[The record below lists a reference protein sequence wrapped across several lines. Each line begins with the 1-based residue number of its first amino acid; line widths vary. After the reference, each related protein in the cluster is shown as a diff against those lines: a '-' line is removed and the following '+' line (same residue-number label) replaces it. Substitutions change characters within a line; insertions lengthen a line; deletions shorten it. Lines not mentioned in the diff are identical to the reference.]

1 MRKNR
6 LFSLLLLAALFA
18 AFGGLAAEAH
28 EFWVN
33 ADYKDGL
40 LKADLGYG
48 HEFPNPEPIPED
60 RVHLFE
66 IPHHLVTPEGLV
78 ELKQAGADK
87 YHYEAK
93 ADLKKGDYLVT
104 GNYKPT
110 FWSKGPEGWK
120 QADKPKY
127 KEMTKADAT
136 YSEEAAMYAKFVLNV
151 DGADSTNVIT
161 KPVGQRLEMV
171 PQVNPATVKPGQR
184 FPVQVLV
191 DGKPAKTVEVKA
203 VYAGF
208 TGGAKDGDPANEYK
222 AFWGRTDLNGI
233 INIIPVKAG
242 FWNAYTEVKVPYPDT
257 AVADEYVW
265 VSRLTF
271 NIAE

>member
-1 MRKNR
+1 MRKV
-6 LFSLLLLAALFA
+6 FSVLAAV
-18 AFGGLAAEAH
+18 AFVAVFFGAAAEAH
-28 EFWVN
+28 EFWVD
-33 ADYKDGL
+33 AEYKDGL

-66 IPHHLVTPEGLV
+66 VPQSLVTPEGTTAMT
-78 ELKQAGADK
+78 QTGSDNF
-87 YHYEAK
+87 HYEVK
-93 ADLKKGDYLVT
+93 ADLKKGDYLVL

-110 FWSKGPEGWK
+110 FWAKGPEGWK
-120 QADKPKY
+120 QADKAKY
-127 KEMTKADAT
+127 KELTKADAT
-136 YSEEAAMYAKFVLNV
+136 YAEEAAMFAKHVMNV
-151 DGADSTNVIT
+151 DGAEGTDLIT
-161 KPVGQRLEMV
+161 KPAGQRLEMV
-171 PQVNPATVKPGQR
+171 PQVNPATVKPGER

-208 TGGAKDGDPANEYK
+208 NGGAKDGDPANEYK
-222 AFWGRTDLNGI
+222 CFWGRTDLNGI

-242 FWNAYTEVKVPYPDT
+242 FWNAYAEVKVPYPDT

-271 NIAE
+271 TISE